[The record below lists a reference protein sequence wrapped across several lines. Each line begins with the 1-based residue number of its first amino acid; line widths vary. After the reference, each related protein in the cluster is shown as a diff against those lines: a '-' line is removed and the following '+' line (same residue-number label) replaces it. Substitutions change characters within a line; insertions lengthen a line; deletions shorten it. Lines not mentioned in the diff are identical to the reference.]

1 MNEEEINRF
10 IDDNEQFL
18 ADLYRKEGKT
28 NLGEFYLR
36 RVREKEQAAAQK
48 QLQNLMIPP

>member
-1 MNEEEINRF
+1 MESDDEINRF

-18 ADLYRKEGKT
+18 AELYRKEGKT

-36 RVREKEQAAAQK
+36 RVREKEQASA
-48 QLQNLMIPP
+48 

>member
-1 MNEEEINRF
+1 MTSVDEINRF

-28 NLGEFYLR
+28 NLNKYYLE
-36 RVREKEQAAAQK
+36 RVREKEQATA
-48 QLQNLMIPP
+48 